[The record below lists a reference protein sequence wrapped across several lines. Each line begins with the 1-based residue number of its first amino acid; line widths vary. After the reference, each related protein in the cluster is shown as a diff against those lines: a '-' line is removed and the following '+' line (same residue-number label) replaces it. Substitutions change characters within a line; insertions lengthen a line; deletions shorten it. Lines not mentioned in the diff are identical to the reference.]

1 MAALLIKNI
10 PPRLH
15 ELLKQRAAANRRS
28 LNSEAIMVLESAMQ
42 PGGIPVHP
50 DNSAPGPSEKA
61 LAALH
66 PDIAARL
73 RALSQLRE
81 SLAARNVDF
90 DAWRQTARDARR

>member
-1 MAALLIKNI
+1 MPALLIKNI

-42 PGGIPVHP
+42 TGSVPAPVHGFTP
-50 DNSAPGPSEKA
+50 SPSEDA
-61 LAALH
+61 LAALP

-73 RALSQLRE
+73 RALGQLRE

-90 DAWRQTARDARR
+90 DAWRQTVRDARR

>member
-42 PGGIPVHP
+42 PGGIPAP
-50 DNSAPGPSEKA
+50 PNDSAPGPSEEA
-61 LAALH
+61 LAALP

-73 RALSQLRE
+73 RALGQLRE

-90 DAWRQTARDARR
+90 DAWRQTVRDARR

>member
-28 LNSEAIMVLESAMQ
+28 LNSEAIIVLESAMQ
-42 PGGIPVHP
+42 PGGIPVQPHH
-50 DNSAPGPSEKA
+50 SAPGPSEEA
-61 LAALH
+61 LAALP

-73 RALSQLRE
+73 RALGQLRE
-81 SLAARNVDF
+81 SLAARKVDF
-90 DAWRQTARDARR
+90 DAWKQSARDARR